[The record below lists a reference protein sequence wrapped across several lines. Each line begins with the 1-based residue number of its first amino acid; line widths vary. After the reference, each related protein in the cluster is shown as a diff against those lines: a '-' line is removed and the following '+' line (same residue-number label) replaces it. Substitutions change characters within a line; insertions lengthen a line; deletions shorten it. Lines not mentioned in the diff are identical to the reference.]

1 MMGEI
6 TATPAI
12 SVGIE
17 NALPKLPPLC
27 VDLDGTLV
35 RTDTLHEQILVLL
48 LGAPWLVFKLL
59 RWVFLG
65 KARFKLQV
73 GCYTALDPT
82 LLPYDERVLDFLQQ
96 EKDRGRTIILVT
108 AADRTIAGVIAD
120 YLGLFDR
127 VLASDGVLN
136 LKGSAKAE
144 VLNREFGRNFIYMGN
159 DRADLA
165 VWAVANSAVVAN
177 APSSLVERVRQIS
190 NVELVFPPVAQ
201 LWPTLFQAVRPHQ
214 WSKNLLVFVPIITA
228 NAFLDAR
235 AWLAAAIAFLAFCAM
250 ASTVYILNDLSD
262 LAADRQHPRKR
273 QRPLATGALS
283 VPAVLTLV
291 VPLVACAAALSWS
304 SGLFPIIILYSAI
317 SLLYTLKLKELLLV
331 DVFTLSFLYSIRL
344 FAGGYVTGY
353 TISLWLLGFTTF
365 LFLALAVMKRVS
377 ELMSTHASG
386 SQRLARR
393 AYLAEDLLFLQ
404 LMGVAS
410 SFSAAVL
417 MALYVQS
424 SEVAIRYPCPAVL
437 WAFVPLAL
445 FWQCRLWLSTTRGS
459 MHDDPIVYAAQD
471 WVSWLISAAVVLV
484 IALAKY
490 PIFAC

>member
-17 NALPKLPPLC
+17 NALAKLPPLC

-35 RTDTLHEQILVLL
+35 RTDTLYEQILVLL

-304 SGLFPIIILYSAI
+304 SGLFPIIILYAI
-317 SLLYTLKLKELLLV
+317 FSLFNPAVCWRLCHRIHHIVMAFRFHDLLV
-331 DVFTLSFLYSIRL
+331 SGPCRDEEGLRAHVHSRIGQPTVGSTRLSGRRFAFSPINGGSFEFLSGRTDGTLRAKLGGGDSLPVSCRPVGVRPPRL
-344 FAGGYVTGY
+344 VLAMQTLAVHDARLHARRSNRLCSARLGVVADLGRGGTGY
-353 TISLWLLGFTTF
+353 RACKISYFCVLRPVGNH
-365 LFLALAVMKRVS
+365 LAVGYS
-377 ELMSTHASG
+377 EE
-386 SQRLARR
+386 Q
-393 AYLAEDLLFLQ
+393 
-404 LMGVAS
+404 
-410 SFSAAVL
+410 
-417 MALYVQS
+417 
-424 SEVAIRYPCPAVL
+424 
-437 WAFVPLAL
+437 
-445 FWQCRLWLSTTRGS
+445 
-459 MHDDPIVYAAQD
+459 
-471 WVSWLISAAVVLV
+471 
-484 IALAKY
+484 
-490 PIFAC
+490 IF